1 MSTAQT
7 CRCAVICTSIF
18 RDADL
23 KSSTTH
29 RAVASGRGFTLVEL
43 IITLIIMGILT
54 VLATPLLF
62 DALSFSTRGFSD
74 QARAAFQ
81 YAQKLAIA
89 QRRNVCVTVTLSS
102 VSLTRAAIAGAAEAC
117 SVPVANPTGGGNYD
131 LTAPSSVTLS
141 PPGVTTFDALGATAS
156 SANIA
161 VTGDGTF
168 NIIVETTTGYV
179 H

>member
-1 MSTAQT
+1 MPKAHSRKMSRGKVRNYQT
-7 CRCAVICTSIF
+7 PVLS
-18 RDADL
+18 
-23 KSSTTH
+23 
-29 RAVASGRGFTLVEL
+29 RAGFTLVEL
-43 IITLIIMGILT
+43 VITLVVIGTLSVVVLPRLNNVLT
-54 VLATPLLF
+54 
-62 DALSFSTRGFSD
+62 FSTRGFSD

-89 QRRNVCVTVTLSS
+89 QRRNVCVTVTASA
-102 VSLTRAAIAGAAEAC
+102 VSLTRAATAGAAEAC
-117 SVPVANPTGGGNYD
+117 SVAVANPTGGGNYD

-156 SANIA
+156 PANIA

-168 NIIVETTTGYV
+168 NIIVEATTGYV